1 VDIDGSEN
9 KIFDG
14 DASMFPKITSL
25 FRSSSSIFTRLN
37 FFHATLPYRQ
47 GLSWDDDSDFDV
59 SSDGSVTSEDEID
72 AETHLPIWEITSL
85 SVAIQADDGIDADW
99 VQQLAEMI
107 EDRPALRFLELRQW
121 SRTDTWVMEQ
131 CLGESGT
138 WSATHLDLVECGPI
152 TGDVGCVLEKLENLQ
167 TLRITSQSIP
177 GSKRYGMD
185 TPISIQR
192 AIDAL
197 EPVEANLMELEFD
210 PGPSEH
216 WLRYEPYPKAFTRQ
230 TMELYH
236 SHAFTSF
243 SKLQR
248 LQVPLEMFS
257 QSTGKMLRDEN
268 HTFYTNFPPSL
279 ENLTLV
285 VTSRETF
292 HQALEDRYAL
302 PSGQVVIE
310 DHIVNIS
317 NLSCKP
323 ATYEKA
329 HELFEELSQ
338 LADHKDLVPA
348 LRELHL
354 LRDPCQWLDCEH
366 VQQCTRHLE
375 QAGIAVHIHD
385 REIEGPTQSDYK
397 RWVSQV

>member
-1 VDIDGSEN
+1 
-9 KIFDG
+9 
-14 DASMFPKITSL
+14 M
-25 FRSSSSIFTRLN
+25 
-37 FFHATLPYRQ
+37 Q
-47 GLSWDDDSDFDV
+47 GRFWDDDSDFDV
-59 SSDGSVTSEDEID
+59 SSDGSVTSEDEFD
-72 AETHLPIWEITSL
+72 AENHLPICGITSL
-85 SVAIQADDGIDADW
+85 SVAIQADDCIDADW

-121 SRTDTWVMEQ
+121 SRTDTWVMEL

-167 TLRITSQSIP
+167 TLRITSQLIP

-192 AIDAL
+192 AINAL
-197 EPVEANLMELEFD
+197 EPVEAHLMELEFD

-216 WLRYEPYPKAFTRQ
+216 WLRYESYPRAFTRQ

-236 SHAFTSF
+236 SHAFASF
-243 SKLQR
+243 SKLKR

-268 HTFYTNFPPSL
+268 HTFYTNFPLSL
-279 ENLTLV
+279 GNLTLV

-302 PSGQVVIE
+302 SSGQVVIE
-310 DHIVNIS
+310 DRIVNIS
-317 NLSCKP
+317 NLSCETD
-323 ATYEKA
+323 TYEKA
-329 HELFEELSQ
+329 HELFGELSQ

-366 VQQCTRHLE
+366 VQQ
-375 QAGIAVHIHD
+375 VH
-385 REIEGPTQSDYK
+385 GNWSK
-397 RWVSQV
+397 LV

>member
-1 VDIDGSEN
+1 MGIDGSEN

-14 DASMFPKITSL
+14 DASIIPKITSL
-25 FRSSSSIFTRLN
+25 FRSNASIFPRLD
-37 FFHATLPYRQ
+37 FFHATLPYMQ
-47 GLSWDDDSDFDV
+47 GRFWDDDSDFDV
-59 SSDGSVTSEDEID
+59 SSDGSVTSEDEFD
-72 AETHLPIWEITSL
+72 AENHLPICGITSL
-85 SVAIQADDGIDADW
+85 SVAIQADDCIDADW

-121 SRTDTWVMEQ
+121 SRTDTWVMEL

-167 TLRITSQSIP
+167 TLRITSQLIP

-192 AIDAL
+192 AINAL
-197 EPVEANLMELEFD
+197 EPVEAHLMELEFD

-216 WLRYEPYPKAFTRQ
+216 WLRYESYPRAFTRQ

-236 SHAFTSF
+236 SHAFASF
-243 SKLQR
+243 SKLKR

-268 HTFYTNFPPSL
+268 HTFYTNFPLSL
-279 ENLTLV
+279 GNLTLV

-302 PSGQVVIE
+302 SSGQVVIE
-310 DHIVNIS
+310 DRIVNIS
-317 NLSCKP
+317 NLSCETD
-323 ATYEKA
+323 TYEKA
-329 HELFEELSQ
+329 HELFGELSQ

-366 VQQCTRHLE
+366 VQQ
-375 QAGIAVHIHD
+375 VH
-385 REIEGPTQSDYK
+385 GNWSK
-397 RWVSQV
+397 LV